1 MSFGTVD
8 VCRWHPLSNERISD
22 EDKCL
27 QISLL
32 SKGRQIIIFNSR
44 NSQQKNS
51 NSKMLPV
58 TTGSTISEV
67 GPVVKGPFELDLLN
81 HQVNLEI
88 FLICI

>member
-1 MSFGTVD
+1 MIGA
-8 VCRWHPLSNERISD
+8 NKRISD

-27 QISLL
+27 QISLV

-58 TTGSTISEV
+58 TTGLTVSEV
-67 GPVVKGPFELDLLN
+67 GPVVTGPFDLDLLN
-81 HQVNLEI
+81 HQGNFEI